1 MSSVSKCVQG
11 DDTESSHLPLNLAL
25 NFILSPL
32 GSSLSGSRFL
42 RTLLVVGRRALF
54 TVDCPPRRSADMVA
68 HRPAEPGPDL
78 NLFVLLDHD
87 LINSSNRWHC
97 DRRLLTGVGG

>member
-32 GSSLSGSRFL
+32 GSSLCGSRFL

-54 TVDCPPRRSADMVA
+54 TVDMVA
-68 HRPAEPGPDL
+68 HRPVEPGPDL

-97 DRRLLTGVGG
+97 DRRLLTGIGG